1 MVFSPAE
8 LTKEAKAEDLIVYY
22 TKQKLWHLVLELLAC
37 SLNFPSF
44 RRVVQRVEPSLD
56 LMFTHL

>member
-22 TKQKLWHLVLELLAC
+22 TKQKLWNLVLELLAC
-37 SLNFPSF
+37 SLENSWEYLP
-44 RRVVQRVEPSLD
+44 RRAFLPLEESSRG
-56 LMFTHL
+56 